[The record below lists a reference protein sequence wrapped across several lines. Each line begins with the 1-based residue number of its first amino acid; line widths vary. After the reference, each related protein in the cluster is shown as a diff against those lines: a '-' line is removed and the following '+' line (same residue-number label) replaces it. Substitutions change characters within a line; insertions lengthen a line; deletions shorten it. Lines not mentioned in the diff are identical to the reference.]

1 MKPGQ
6 PQITDDSVR
15 AKQHTESSKSD
26 AGVAGVI
33 KSAKRVLELF
43 EYFAECRRAL
53 TVGDVIKGLD
63 YPQSSVSSLLKS
75 LTRLGYLDYDRHK
88 RLYTPTLR
96 VALFGGWIHDQVY
109 SESTLSEVV
118 DGLHRR
124 SGGHT
129 VLIGMQND
137 VFVQYIHLV
146 QAPAPQIPWYIKPGS
161 LRPLCRSAA
170 GRILLSLKTD
180 VEVQHLLWRINAEEE
195 ATNRLT
201 VRDLL
206 HELNLIRVHGAAFTL
221 GAVNPETRLARPSP
235 ASSRFASTGSPW
247 RSASARIDPTLR
259 SVLTGKARR
268 APVSRLVSSTIQEP
282 PDVPDTPVGDK
293 GRHLPA

>member
-6 PQITDDSVR
+6 PHITDDSVR
-15 AKQHTESSKSD
+15 AKEHTESSKSD

-33 KSAKRVLELF
+33 KSARRVLELF

-118 DGLHRR
+118 DGLYRR

-206 HELNLIRVHGAAFTL
+206 HELNLIRVHGATYTL
-221 GAVNPETRLARPSP
+221 GAVNPETGVIAVQLPTPPGQPPMALGIGGPIPVMEQRKDEFLRMLREAVTPYQQRLNRLSGAV
-235 ASSRFASTGSPW
+235 A
-247 RSASARIDPTLR
+247 
-259 SVLTGKARR
+259 
-268 APVSRLVSSTIQEP
+268 AP
-282 PDVPDTPVGDK
+282 G
-293 GRHLPA
+293 LPHR

>member
-6 PQITDDSVR
+6 PQITDNSVR
-15 AKQHTESSKSD
+15 AKEHTQSSKSD

-43 EYFAECRRAL
+43 EYFAECRRPL
-53 TVGDVIKGLD
+53 TVGDVIKGLH

-109 SESTLSEVV
+109 SDSTLSEVV
-118 DGLHRR
+118 DSLYRR

-180 VEVQHLLWRINAEEE
+180 VEVQHLLWRINAEED

-206 HELNLIRVHGAAFTL
+206 YELNLIRVHGAAFTL
-221 GAVNPETRLARPSP
+221 GAVNPQTGVIAVQLPTPPGQPPMALGIGGPIPVMEQRKDEFLRMLREAVAPYQQRLN
-235 ASSRFASTGSPW
+235 
-247 RSASARIDPTLR
+247 
-259 SVLTGKARR
+259 
-268 APVSRLVSSTIQEP
+268 RLSGTVTEQ
-282 PDVPDTPVGDK
+282 G
-293 GRHLPA
+293 LPHR

>member
-1 MKPGQ
+1 MKQ
-6 PQITDDSVR
+6 SQTQISDNSVRTDD
-15 AKQHTESSKSD
+15 HTSSRSD
-26 AGVAGVI
+26 PGIVGVI

-43 EYFAECRRAL
+43 EYFAECRRPL
-53 TVGDVIKGLD
+53 TVGDVTKGLD

-118 DGLHRR
+118 DGLYRR

-170 GRILLSLKTD
+170 GRVLLSLKTD

-195 ATNRLT
+195 VTNRMT

-221 GAVNPETRLARPSP
+221 GTVNPQ
-235 ASSRFASTGSPW
+235 TGVI
-247 RSASARIDPTLR
+247 AVQLPTPR
-259 SVLTGKARR
+259 GQPPMAIGIG
-268 APVSRLVSSTIQEP
+268 APVPVMEQRKDDFLRLLREAI
-282 PDVPDTPVGDK
+282 TPYQQRLNRLSGAA
-293 GRHLPA
+293 GGGPGFTNG